1 MAKLSIYKT
10 DPATSVEGLWFDFEA
25 GSQTPLESPHATH
38 ICFRIARWNNPKFRA
53 ERVAVLEVSRDGVEH
68 DAASVMR
75 KANAKAM
82 ARAVVVDWANIDN
95 EDGTPLAYSPEAAQV
110 ILEDDAYDQVRQFV
124 LECATRVDLF
134 RAQAD
139 EAAVGNSV
147 GSSTGTSATP
157 RSSSD
162 S

>member
-1 MAKLSIYKT
+1 MAKLSNYKT
-10 DPATSVEGLWFDFEA
+10 DPTTSVEGLWFDFEA
-25 GSQTPLESPHATH
+25 SSQTPLESPHPHH

-53 ERVAVLEVSRDGVEH
+53 ERVAVLEVTRDGIEQ
-68 DAASVMR
+68 DAGAVMR

-82 ARAVVVDWANIDN
+82 ARAVVVDWCNIDN
-95 EDGTPLAYSPEAAQV
+95 EDGTPLPYSPEAAQR
-110 ILEDDAYDQVRQFV
+110 ILEDDGYDPIRQFV

-147 GSSTGTSATP
+147 GSSTGTSAST

>member
-1 MAKLSIYKT
+1 MAKLSNYKT
-10 DPATSVEGLWFDFEA
+10 DPTTSVEGLWFDFEA

-53 ERVAVLEVSRDGVEH
+53 ERVAVLEVVRDGSDK
-68 DAASVMR
+68 DAVAMMR

-82 ARAVVVDWANIDN
+82 ARAVVVDWCNIDN
-95 EDGTPLAYSPEAAQV
+95 EDGTPLAYSPEAAQQV
-110 ILEDDAYDQVRQFV
+110 LEDDAYDQVRQFI

-147 GSSTGTSATP
+147 GSSTGTSDST